1 MNIIILDDYQ
11 DAVRKLKCAAKLEPL
26 NAKVFTNTV
35 KGIGQLSV
43 RLRDADVLVLIR
55 ERTQF
60 PRALLEKALAANPQ
74 HQRALWLL
82 GISDAQAGDAAG
94 AVRRWE
100 TLLPLLPKCP
110 ELNVMEN
117 IWPFFILAPAFGFYA
132 MYLLGGRDR
141 GLLVPAAIL
150 TVIGVVFLMQSADYG
165 MRYVWPIALIV
176 LGALLLLRG
185 ARGGSGDDQGG
196 AR

>member
-1 MNIIILDDYQ
+1 MDERKRFNPVPGLILIF
-11 DAVRKLKCAAKLEPL
+11 L
-26 NAKVFTNTV
+26 
-35 KGIGQLSV
+35 G
-43 RLRDADVLVLIR
+43 VL
-55 ERTQF
+55 F
-60 PRALLEKALAANPQ
+60 
-74 HQRALWLL
+74 LL
-82 GISDAQAGDAAG
+82 GNFGALRIDGEVFWTYILIFLGGIFDRSKPGLLMPGTILLTIGLMFYYAA
-94 AVRRWE
+94 RTDWY
-100 TLLPLLPKCP
+100 
-110 ELNVMEN
+110 VMEN